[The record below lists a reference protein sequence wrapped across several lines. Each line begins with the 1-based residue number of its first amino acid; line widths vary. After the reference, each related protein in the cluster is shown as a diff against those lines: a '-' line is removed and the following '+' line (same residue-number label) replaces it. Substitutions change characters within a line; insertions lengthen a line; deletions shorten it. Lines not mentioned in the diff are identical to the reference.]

1 MRKYLVGVFAMAL
14 VGSFAFAG
22 TLVVPQFFDQTAA
35 DGGSEDGSFPPS
47 SGSAAFIGIANTTNS
62 AILLTLTY
70 TRANGDDRTPVA
82 NTYLLGANQTVGFR
96 PRATDGSEGVGQ
108 AVPNMVIQA
117 GDSPA
122 GVATITYAGAGDQLA
137 GRYIQID
144 SAGNVSAY
152 ALIPKD

>member
-35 DGGSEDGSFPPS
+35 EGGSEDGSYPPS
-47 SGSAAFIGIANTTNS
+47 AGSAAYIGIANTTNS
-62 AILLTLTY
+62 AILLTVTY
-70 TRANGDDRTPVA
+70 TRANGADRTPAA
-82 NTYLLGANQTVGFR
+82 NTYLLGANQTIGFR
-96 PRATDGSEGVGQ
+96 PRADDGSEGV
-108 AVPNMVIQA
+108 ARAFPNMVIQA

-122 GVATITYAGAGDQLA
+122 GVATITYAGAGSQLS
-137 GRYIQID
+137 GRYVQID
-144 SAGNVSAY
+144 SSANIMAY